1 MLVDEEGLD
10 AVYARH
16 HFLAEGVRAAVA
28 AWGLDNLCEDPA
40 RTSDTLTA
48 IVMPDG
54 IDSDAV
60 IRRARERFDLA
71 LGVGLGQIKGRV
83 LRIGHIGALNELEV
97 LATLGGVEM
106 ALVECGV
113 PLTLGCGVAA
123 AQQRFVK
130 YEVRSAK
137 HPEGHKYE
145 IGSEAALAH
154 TS

>member
-1 MLVDEEGLD
+1 LD

-16 HFLAEGVRAAVA
+16 HFLAGGVRAAVA

-40 RTSDTLTA
+40 RVSDTLTA
-48 IVMPDG
+48 IVMPEG

-71 LGVGLGQIKGRV
+71 LGVGLGRIKGRV

-106 ALVECGV
+106 ALRECGV
-113 PLTLGCGVAA
+113 SLTLGSGVAA
-123 AQQRFVK
+123 AQEKFTK
-130 YEVRSAK
+130 YESEGAAK
-137 HPEGHKYE
+137 LV
-145 IGSEAALAH
+145 AAANGAAAASL
-154 TS
+154 SRIS

>member
-1 MLVDEEGLD
+1 MLVAEEGLS

-28 AWGLDNLCEDPA
+28 AWGLANLCDDPA
-40 RTSDTLTA
+40 RASATLTA

-71 LGVGLGQIKGRV
+71 LGVGLGRIKGRV

-106 ALVECGV
+106 ALVESGV
-113 PLTLGCGVAA
+113 PLTLGSGVAA
-123 AQQRFVK
+123 AQHRFIK
-130 YEVRSAK
+130 YEVRTTK
-137 HPEGHKYE
+137 DEV
-145 IGSEAALAH
+145 GSEAALAR